1 MWLLP
6 VHVGNSE
13 WQPPAVRFCQSDTF
27 ANSHGMSVYRER
39 RFLPTFTQ
47 FVSECP
53 ALWHPDHISSQIGLA
68 WPEAPNCGAHR
79 GSSNHFFVNHTTGLQ
94 REMKQIATVG
104 RALRI
109 PRGADEFQA
118 NVVPTHA
125 AVLPV
130 H

>member
-1 MWLLP
+1 MCIQAKHGFIALLP
-6 VHVGNSE
+6 G
-13 WQPPAVRFCQSDTF
+13 FI
-27 ANSHGMSVYRER
+27 
-39 RFLPTFTQ
+39 
-47 FVSECP
+47 SECP

-68 WPEAPNCGAHR
+68 WPEAPNRGAHR
-79 GSSNHFFVNHTTGLQ
+79 GSSNHFFVNHAAGFE
-94 REMKQIATVG
+94 REVKQIATVG

-109 PRGADEFQA
+109 LRGAGEFQA